1 MLADG
6 IAGAFAGAVSCIA
19 NNPVD
24 VVKTKLQ
31 GLEADKYKGVVDC
44 FQQVMRNEGFGGF
57 YSGVG
62 PRMVKVCLDV
72 ALTFSIFNGIKR
84 ALTEYASKQD

>member
-1 MLADG
+1 MLADA
-6 IAGAFAGAVSCIA
+6 ISGAFAGAVSVMA

-44 FQQVMRNEGFGGF
+44 F
-57 YSGVG
+57 
-62 PRMVKVCLDV
+62 
-72 ALTFSIFNGIKR
+72 
-84 ALTEYASKQD
+84 